1 MFSFRK
7 SSKTSDST
15 TPESSMHPRVAV
27 LISAGKVFATIWQVN
42 DHTVEV
48 LGIGEKTYSTQGKEQ
63 ALIYKEL
70 LNASADAIDM
80 ACNVAEVDVQQAI
93 FGIPQTW
100 LSDEQLLPEYEEV
113 IEKLNKD
120 LSLEGVAYVSVP
132 HAISYYLQ
140 YLHKIPPTILLV
152 GMTREGATISYVE
165 AGKVLETHRISW
177 TSSSAAQAIYRGI
190 MQFKNKTT
198 EVSSVYL
205 YGFGNL
211 EIARQELNTFDWQK
225 TQDNSPK
232 PAFIQKPQIH
242 VLSDQVESY
251 AVSFV
256 GAKDFAK
263 QQGLKGRL
271 QMHLPHSLNEP
282 LPDSPIPSSTPEIS
296 VPELQSTPTTPAP
309 EVLTDHKFGFV
320 QNADIAAK
328 SIPEPTEILESSNA
342 VSPDEKLLDTSTM
355 ADSEHLEE
363 DNFAKVRIQDWH
375 DQQSLEQD
383 HAGIEAIEPIP
394 NKKRLKFNFKF
405 NFMPK
410 KGLLVSIVVILLLVL
425 GLGSAAVYA
434 YWTIPTAEVT
444 VYVKPQS
451 IPKEISITASE
462 KSTISVIER
471 TIPAAKVTV
480 DVTDKRSVAAT
491 GTKTVGENAEG
502 TVTLYNKTTNV
513 QALKK
518 GTVLKTNNLEF
529 ELTADVSIASAS
541 ASIEGQTNG
550 KAEGPVQAKQIGT
563 ASNLKDQAT
572 LSVGTFPRSE
582 VEAVAKGDFSGG
594 TEKEVKIVSSRDL
607 AKLREELLN
616 SVEAK
621 VATTIQNQTSTS
633 DIVLDK
639 AWTKSEPKLKYSQK
653 ANDEAANVEGDVT
666 VTVTAYTVKQSDVQ
680 QLLSSVADQNVPD
693 GYELQSKDDSSRT
706 EFVSFTDGIVTLKA
720 FSNIEVIPQ
729 LDTNLLADKIIGKK
743 EEAARDIILADTR
756 IFDVSFRYSVTLPES
771 LSSLPRAKDNITIK
785 RAVRDLNI

>member
-63 ALIYKEL
+63 ALVYKEL

-190 MQFKNKTT
+190 LLFKNETT
-198 EVSSVYL
+198 EVTSVYL

-211 EIARQELNTFDWQK
+211 EIARKELNSFDWQK
-225 TQDNSPK
+225 TQDDASK
-232 PAFIQKPQIH
+232 PAFIQKPQVH

-271 QMHLPHSLNEP
+271 QMHLPLTATESISDP
-282 LPDSPIPSSTPEIS
+282 LIPSNI
-296 VPELQSTPTTPAP
+296 PELSATQHQAMTTLPASAAVPTG
-309 EVLTDHKFGFV
+309 HKFGFV

-328 SIPEPTEILESSNA
+328 SDSEPVDIPEASKDDA
-342 VSPDEKLLDTSTM
+342 PDEELSDTTATVETESF
-355 ADSEHLEE
+355 EE

-383 HAGIEAIEPIP
+383 HAGIEAVEPVP
-394 NKKRLKFNFKF
+394 HKKRLQFSF

-410 KGLLVSIVVILLLVL
+410 KRLLVSVVVLLFLVF
-425 GLGSAAVYA
+425 GLGAAAVYA

-451 IPKEISITASE
+451 IPKEITITASE
-462 KSTISVIER
+462 KSTISVTER

-480 DVTDKRSVAAT
+480 DVADKKSVAAT
-491 GTKTVGENAEG
+491 GTKTVGEKAEG
-502 TVTLYNKTTNV
+502 TVTLYNKTTNA

-529 ELTADVSIASAS
+529 ELTADVSVASAS

-550 KAEGPVQAKQIGT
+550 KSEGQVQARQIGT

-607 AKLREELLN
+607 AKLREELLT

-621 VATTIQNQTSTS
+621 VAATVQNQTSTS

-653 ANDEAANVEGDVT
+653 ANDEAASVEGDVT

-680 QLLSSVADQNVPD
+680 QLLSSVADQNVPE

-706 EFVSFTDGIVTLKA
+706 EFVSFADGLVTLKA

-729 LDTNLLADKIIGKK
+729 LDTNSLADKIVGKK
-743 EEAARDIILADTR
+743 ELAARDIILADTR

-771 LSSLPRAKDNITIK
+771 LSSLPRSKENITIK